1 MSTGNGEAWLG
12 GVGTEV
18 GALGLEEPGR
28 DGGTI
33 RRSQSIRKDGPRA
46 GRSHCSW
53 GTRSP
58 RGQTGR
64 AKATAGFEDG
74 KPGVWEQAGCE
85 HLEQRSLARLDDRRA
100 FPPGRQRSPGPLS
113 GPIIPIPP
121 ATSLADSA
129 SRSLPPTSFATTP
142 GQGVARCHVSCGF
155 TKGQKYY
162 CWEFL
167 GGLAG

>member
-1 MSTGNGEAWLG
+1 MSTGNGEPWLG

-74 KPGVWEQAGCE
+74 KPGVWEQAGRE

-100 FPPGRQRSPGPLS
+100 FPPDLQRSPGPLS

-129 SRSLPPTSFATTP
+129 SRTNPDPFPPHLLCRHPRPRHGPLP
-142 GQGVARCHVSCGF
+142 C
-155 TKGQKYY
+155 
-162 CWEFL
+162 FL
-167 GGLAG
+167 WLH